1 MSEPTFDPRRKA
13 AIRDLIVTHAAANP
27 SPARGRKRTA
37 LVTALVVL
45 ALAISGGSVA
55 YALGTGLLDPRSVAA
70 ATPTP
75 TPTSTSTPTPA
86 PTPTPT
92 TTVIP
97 GQADAVRGCEQLAQ
111 MFMGRG
117 SSEQDTMDTARAA
130 GAQVTGAAE
139 SAQAADPS
147 WAPLARTLTKAQ
159 ASLLSYL
166 DNDSPTTGIGI
177 VAVEAAAADARQACT
192 PLGVDVELQQ

>member
-13 AIRDLIVTHAAANP
+13 AIRELVVTHAAGHP
-27 SPARGRKRTA
+27 SPASGRKRTA
-37 LVTALVVL
+37 LVAALVVL

-55 YALGTGLLDPRSVAA
+55 YALGTGLLGEQPAA
-70 ATPTP
+70 TVTPTP
-75 TPTSTSTPTPA
+75 TPTSTPTPS

-92 TTVIP
+92 TTIVP
-97 GQADAVRGCEQLAQ
+97 GQADATRGCEQLAQ

-117 SSEQDTMDTARAA
+117 SSEQDMKDTARAA
-130 GAQVTGAAE
+130 GARVTEAAD

-177 VAVEAAAADARQACT
+177 VAVEAAAAEARQACT

>member
-13 AIRDLIVTHAAANP
+13 AIRDLIVTHAAAHP
-27 SPARGRKRTA
+27 GPASGRKRA
-37 LVTALVVL
+37 AVVTVLVVL

-55 YALGTGLLDPRSVAA
+55 YALGTGLLDPHSVTTA
-70 ATPTP
+70 

-117 SSEQDTMDTARAA
+117 SSEQDTKDTARAA

-139 SAQAADPS
+139 SALAADPS
-147 WAPLARTLTKAQ
+147 WAPLARALTKAQ

-177 VAVEAAAADARQACT
+177 GAVEAAAADARRECA
-192 PLGVDVELQQ
+192 PVGVDVELHQ